1 MKKELFNILRIGVLM
16 CGAMI
21 FSLTSCKDDSEGIE
35 FRLSES
41 EMEFP
46 CEGGVRRVDVSAG
59 GDWTVT
65 CDAEWCMVSPTNGD
79 ETAVCEVRVDTSYLY
94 DIREAHLNFH
104 CGSKTRVVTINQFGY
119 EKVIKLDRDSICV
132 DDFSDEDRGMIEEVK
147 VMSNVKYDVTV
158 EYKDAT
164 RTGWLTAKVVESGNV
179 ESVPRPG
186 RVRLDYKLYLE
197 SDKNREAEVVFR
209 QTDASASGKEPI
221 EVRLP
226 FVQRKAQEIIP
237 SREGDS
243 LALVT
248 LSRIMRLGTTWD
260 LSQPMIYWN
269 NIKLEDC
276 TYYNEKLK
284 KMVTEPRVI
293 YARFTMLNTNDGI
306 PYHVR
311 YLDQL
316 VELGFIANANAHLK
330 NIDLGEHITYL
341 PNLKYLS
348 LLGYGISR
356 LPDRMKKME
365 KLEQI
370 DLSGNNLTEI
380 PIDIIAA
387 LDKKSLTYINLAN
400 NRRRDVFGNLYAN
413 RTVRDTLGIH
423 GELPEALFKL
433 KNVKYIGLSYNYLEG
448 TIPDMGYDASQYA
461 TLEEKVANN
470 PVMPQLEQLSI
481 NLNYFT
487 GALPDWLLYHP
498 NLRCWDPYTLVFNQ
512 YERARDSRGQNAGFT
527 NEPST
532 VEQVCHLWDIPEEN
546 DAAYSR
552 KNTFDETVK
561 YYTRYGMVKRF

>member
-1 MKKELFNILRIGVLM
+1 
-16 CGAMI
+16 MI
-21 FSLTSCKDDSEGIE
+21 ITLASCKSDDETID
-35 FRLSES
+35 FKLSNNELQ
-41 EMEFP
+41 FP
-46 CEGGVRRVDVSAG
+46 CEGGVQAVDVSS
-59 GDWTVT
+59 GDEWTVT

-79 ETAVCEVRVDTSYLY
+79 KTTVCEVRVDTSYLY
-94 DIREAHLNFH
+94 DMREAHLNFH
-104 CGSKTRVVTINQFGY
+104 SGNKTRMVTVSQFGY
-119 EKVIKLDRDSICV
+119 EKVIKLDRDSISV
-132 DDFSDEDRGMIEEVK
+132 NDFSDEEGGMTEEVK
-147 VMSNVKYDVTV
+147 VTSNVRYEVSI
-158 EYKDAT
+158 EYKDDA
-164 RTGWLTAKVVESGNV
+164 RTGWLSAKTVETGKI

-186 RVRLDYKLYLE
+186 KIRLAYQLYVE
-197 SDKNREAEVVFR
+197 SDKNREAEIVFR
-209 QTDASASGKEPI
+209 QTDAKKGETPI

-226 FVQRKAQEIIP
+226 FVQKKAQEIIP

-248 LSRIMRLGTTWD
+248 ISRIMHLSTSWD

-269 NIKLEDC
+269 NIKLEDRA
-276 TYYNEKLK
+276 YYNEKLK
-284 KMVTEPRVI
+284 KTVTEPRVI
-293 YARFTMLNTNDGI
+293 YASFSMLNTNDGI

-330 NIDLGEHITYL
+330 NIDLGEHVTYL

-356 LPDRMKKME
+356 LPERMKKMD
-365 KLEQI
+365 KLEQL

-400 NRRRDVFGNLYAN
+400 NRKRDVFGNLYAN
-413 RTVRDTLGIH
+413 RAVRDTIGIH

-433 KNVKYIGLSYNYLEG
+433 KNIKYIGLSYNYLEG
-448 TIPDMGYDASQYA
+448 AIPDMGYDASQYA
-461 TLEEKVANN
+461 TLAEKVANN

-487 GALPDWLLYHP
+487 GVLPDWLLYHP

-512 YERARDSRGQNAGFT
+512 YERSRDSRGQNTGFT

-532 VEQVCHLWDIPEEN
+532 VEQVCHIWDKKDDDDNFIT
-546 DAAYSR
+546 YSR
-552 KNTFDETVK
+552 KNTFDGSVK
-561 YYTRYGMVKRF
+561 YYTRYGVVER